1 MKIKFWGVRGSIPS
15 PGPDTVR
22 YGGNTSCVSILVK
35 EPSMVEASYPGEK
48 RLIILDGGS
57 GLREL
62 GIDIMK
68 SMQFECGVPVPLE
81 MWAFFSHTHW
91 DHIQGIPFFEPLFIK
106 GNTIHLYGEKKTRI
120 SLEETLKGQQQYP
133 NFPISIEE
141 ITINGAEMDFTDLYV
156 GQKIHIGNNVM
167 VSTTK
172 LSHPDGVFC
181 YKVEESTEEGLKS
194 LVYATDTE
202 HRNVLD
208 PRLLKIARGAD
219 VLIYDAQ
226 YTPDEYVGNVGMPK
240 FDWGHS
246 TFEFAVDTALAANV
260 PHLILFHHDPKHTD
274 SDIDEIQKA
283 ARLYAKKKKKE
294 ISGIFKEN
302 INIELKVDAAYEGME
317 IEL

>member
-1 MKIKFWGVRGSIPS
+1 VVLDTDEH
-15 PGPDTVR
+15 PD
-22 YGGNTSCVSILVK
+22 
-35 EPSMVEASYPGEK
+35 EE

-62 GIDIMK
+62 GIDMMK
-68 SMQFECGVPVPLE
+68 NIQFVEGILVPLE
-81 MWAFFSHTHW
+81 MWVFFSHTHW
-91 DHIQGIPFFEPLFIK
+91 DHIQGLPFFEPLFIK
-106 GNTIHLYGEKKTRI
+106 GNCVHLYGEKKVSI

-133 NFPISIEE
+133 NFPISLDE
-141 ITINGAEMDFTDLYV
+141 ITINGGKMDFTDLYAGQHIHV
-156 GQKIHIGNNVM
+156 GNSVM

-194 LVYATDTE
+194 VVYATDTE

-219 VLIYDAQ
+219 ILIYDAQ

-246 TFEFAVDTALAANV
+246 TYEIGIDTALAANV
-260 PHLILFHHDPKHTD
+260 KRLLLFHHDPKHTD
-274 SDIDEIQKA
+274 QDIDKIVEDA
-283 ARLYAKKKKKE
+283 ETYAKKRKKE
-294 ISGIFKEN
+294 VSGLFKDVKLDIELTVGAAYESQE
-302 INIELKVDAAYEGME
+302 IELK
-317 IEL
+317 